1 MPQTSNPS
9 PPPKPI
15 TNGEAYTEIQRAA
28 FRELLNLSADTVAP
42 LEAEIE
48 QRLRQ
53 GCAAADARLAELTA
67 KAEHRLKEE
76 LADAQ
81 RVHAER
87 VQQAEAEYTAAEE
100 SLARQVQQ
108 TQENIAAGYQE
119 AQRKAQRQRE
129 DNLLMIDTVARATLQ
144 AFADKRQA
152 LERDVSWGR
161 SQLEGLQ
168 QQGLRVLEEHEYD
181 LQRDPIA
188 PVEEPWAGDDPAAEC
203 KSHAAS
209 AARSLAAM
217 RALTM
222 PRLLVGPAAFAGLTL
237 LNVVPLA
244 VLPILGSFAVAPA
257 QTLMI
262 AAPIVLTL
270 TLMISVIAGYF
281 IRRKARL
288 LIRAQLQAEYARF
301 SGALLAAGR
310 ALELHWERA
319 KEQLRQDEAKA
330 VARHERDKRAACEQY
345 DAGMAKADKRR
356 DEVLQSIQAD
366 RDIQHAKNEQRRA
379 AALRQAEEEL
389 AQLTRKYQEQH
400 DQAVAAA
407 RRQHERATENSR
419 HQHEAA
425 RASLTASWTDG
436 LARIRRFLEDTDQ
449 LANLPGLHSS
459 DGRAQEPNAGCQAQT
474 GCHAQALSA
483 GMPQP
488 KANAAPAW
496 TPPTE
501 LVPLIPFGRWQL
513 DLTRLAPSVRQLA
526 DFLDSRP
533 GTLAAPALLTLP
545 TRCSLFLETER
556 AGRQAAIDALR
567 VVMLRLLT
575 ALPPGQVRF
584 TILDPVGLGEN
595 FAGFMHLVDYEEAL
609 VGGRIWTETE
619 HIEARL
625 TELTS
630 HMENVIQKYL
640 RNEFDSI
647 DAYNR
652 QAGDL
657 AEPYRFLVI
666 ADFPANFNEESIRRL
681 TSIVSSGA
689 RCGVFTLIAHD
700 RRLPAPAGLCI
711 EDLTSAGLHLVYQ
724 GDRFVLQDDL
734 LRHFPLT
741 LDAPPSEE
749 VLTQIMHAVGS
760 AAKDALRVE
769 LPFDSIVPPPA
780 QLWSADA
787 RNEVAV
793 PLGNAGAVRLQ
804 HLRLGRGL
812 AQHALI
818 AGKTGSGKSN
828 LLHVIITNLALWYSP
843 DEVEFY
849 LVDFKK
855 GVEFKVYV
863 TQPLPHARAVAIES
877 DREFGVSVLQ
887 RIDAELSRRGE
898 LFRAAGVQ
906 DLPAYRQVTKAVLP
920 RTLLIVDEFQV
931 FFTEDDRLSHDA
943 GVLLDRLVRQG
954 RAFGIHVILG
964 SQTLG
969 GSTGLARSTVG
980 QMAVRIALQCS
991 EADSQLILDDTN
1003 VAARLLSRPGEAIY
1017 NDAGGL
1023 VAGNS
1028 PFQVAFLPDE
1038 VRNTHLERVIALA
1051 RASAAKPAAG
1061 EPKGARFWMREP
1073 AIVFE
1078 GNAPADIRQNRLLA
1092 RLLES
1097 PAAAT
1102 AHGREAGAVATLA
1115 PQAWLGEAVAIKD
1128 PTAAVFRRQSGDNL
1142 LIVGQRD
1149 DAALA
1154 LMASTMVSLAAQLP
1168 PQAAR
1173 FVVLDVR
1180 PAIEERAESESTG
1193 TPSGRQDALGTSSS
1207 DAGSLTGAGSVTGAT
1222 RLSGGKGQP
1231 ITELREVAAALP
1243 HGTRFVAW
1251 RDVAAAIGELTA
1263 ETQRRVQA
1271 DDLGAPAVFLFI
1283 FGLQRYRMLRRREE
1297 EFSFSADREDQP
1309 PAPDKQFAELLREG
1323 PPVGVHVVAWSDTL
1337 ATLERT
1343 LERQSVGEFDYR
1355 VLFQMSAA
1363 DSSHLIDTLDANR
1376 LGFYRALL
1384 YSEEHGLF
1392 EKFRPYAAPDTAWL
1406 SQAATF
1412 LSHKWQAAEQ

>member
-1 MPQTSNPS
+1 
-9 PPPKPI
+9 
-15 TNGEAYTEIQRAA
+15 
-28 FRELLNLSADTVAP
+28 
-42 LEAEIE
+42 
-48 QRLRQ
+48 
-53 GCAAADARLAELTA
+53 
-67 KAEHRLKEE
+67 
-76 LADAQ
+76 
-81 RVHAER
+81 
-87 VQQAEAEYTAAEE
+87 
-100 SLARQVQQ
+100 
-108 TQENIAAGYQE
+108 
-119 AQRKAQRQRE
+119 
-129 DNLLMIDTVARATLQ
+129 
-144 AFADKRQA
+144 
-152 LERDVSWGR
+152 
-161 SQLEGLQ
+161 
-168 QQGLRVLEEHEYD
+168 
-181 LQRDPIA
+181 
-188 PVEEPWAGDDPAAEC
+188 
-203 KSHAAS
+203 
-209 AARSLAAM
+209 
-217 RALTM
+217 
-222 PRLLVGPAAFAGLTL
+222 
-237 LNVVPLA
+237 
-244 VLPILGSFAVAPA
+244 
-257 QTLMI
+257 
-262 AAPIVLTL
+262 
-270 TLMISVIAGYF
+270 
-281 IRRKARL
+281 
-288 LIRAQLQAEYARF
+288 
-301 SGALLAAGR
+301 
-310 ALELHWERA
+310 
-319 KEQLRQDEAKA
+319 
-330 VARHERDKRAACEQY
+330 
-345 DAGMAKADKRR
+345 
-356 DEVLQSIQAD
+356 
-366 RDIQHAKNEQRRA
+366 
-379 AALRQAEEEL
+379 
-389 AQLTRKYQEQH
+389 
-400 DQAVAAA
+400 
-407 RRQHERATENSR
+407 
-419 HQHEAA
+419 
-425 RASLTASWTDG
+425 
-436 LARIRRFLEDTDQ
+436 
-449 LANLPGLHSS
+449 
-459 DGRAQEPNAGCQAQT
+459 
-474 GCHAQALSA
+474 
-483 GMPQP
+483 
-488 KANAAPAW
+488 
-496 TPPTE
+496 
-501 LVPLIPFGRWQL
+501 
-513 DLTRLAPSVRQLA
+513 
-526 DFLDSRP
+526 
-533 GTLAAPALLTLP
+533 
-545 TRCSLFLETER
+545 
-556 AGRQAAIDALR
+556 
-567 VVMLRLLT
+567 
-575 ALPPGQVRF
+575 
-584 TILDPVGLGEN
+584 
-595 FAGFMHLVDYEEAL
+595 
-609 VGGRIWTETE
+609 
-619 HIEARL
+619 
-625 TELTS
+625 
-630 HMENVIQKYL
+630 
-640 RNEFDSI
+640 
-647 DAYNR
+647 
-652 QAGDL
+652 
-657 AEPYRFLVI
+657 
-666 ADFPANFNEESIRRL
+666 
-681 TSIVSSGA
+681 
-689 RCGVFTLIAHD
+689 
-700 RRLPAPAGLCI
+700 
-711 EDLTSAGLHLVYQ
+711 
-724 GDRFVLQDDL
+724 
-734 LRHFPLT
+734 
-741 LDAPPSEE
+741 
-749 VLTQIMHAVGS
+749 
-760 AAKDALRVE
+760 
-769 LPFDSIVPPPA
+769 FDSIVPPPA

-1061 EPKGARFWMREP
+1061 EPKGARFWVREP

-1078 GNAPADIRQNRLLA
+1078 GNSPADIRQNRLLA

-1097 PAAAT
+1097 PAAAA
-1102 AHGREAGAVATLA
+1102 AHGREAGAMATLA

-1128 PTAAVFRRQSGDNL
+1128 PTAAVFRRQSGDNV

-1180 PAIEERAESESTG
+1180 PATEERAESESTG
-1193 TPSGRQDALGTSSS
+1193 TPSERQDALGTSSS
-1207 DAGSLTGAGSVTGAT
+1207 GAGALTGASSVTGAANVP
-1222 RLSGGKGQP
+1222 GAKGQP
-1231 ITELREVAAALP
+1231 VTELREVAAALP
-1243 HGTRFVAW
+1243 HETRFVAW

-1271 DDLGAPAVFLFI
+1271 DDLSAPAVFLFI

-1297 EFSFSADREDQP
+1297 EFSFSVDREDQP

-1323 PPVGVHVVAWSDTL
+1323 PPVGVHIVAWSDTL

-1412 LSHKWQAAEQ
+1412 LNRKWHAARQ